1 MRGLLDTMTRG
12 AEVPF
17 VDFGRS
23 YLIGNGSST
32 ADSPEP
38 IEQND
43 VRLQVESLVR
53 LYDAG
58 TGVPRTIYQCAACK
72 AENTFDATGPG
83 DLFKRPNYD
92 FLPAASGSELLIF
105 RRGLL
110 AADSGYRSYYPYMPA
125 FGDLREHIVAARG
138 VERLTDFRAVAQASS
153 AGTPIIGRT
162 VLADSG
168 TGLRAELEYPIK
180 TINIRY
186 RPDVYQFDT
195 GPVLFPDLGVRR
207 EVWADYLSLAFLAY
221 ETRTDGYAD
230 FVIESP
236 VPVGSGPGAPRVMH
250 YDRHEH
256 RPATNTIW
264 QVTGSGS
271 GAR

>member
-1 MRGLLDTMTRG
+1 MRVTSG

-32 ADSPEP
+32 APSPEP
-38 IEQND
+38 VEQND

-83 DLFKRPNYD
+83 DLFKRPSYD
-92 FLPAASGSELLIF
+92 FLPVACGSELLIF

-110 AADSGYRSYYPYMPA
+110 AVESGYRSYYRYMPA
-125 FGDLREHIVAARG
+125 FGDLRAQIVAARG
-138 VERLTDFRAVAQASS
+138 VERLTGFRAVAQASS
-153 AGTPIIGRT
+153 AGRPIIGRT

-180 TINIRY
+180 TINVRY

-230 FVIESP
+230 FVIESA
-236 VPVGSGPGAPRVMH
+236 VPVGPEPGAPRVMH
-250 YDRHEH
+250 YDRHEY

>member
-1 MRGLLDTMTRG
+1 MTSG

-32 ADSPEP
+32 AASPEP
-38 IEQND
+38 IAQDD

-53 LYDAG
+53 LYDADASV
-58 TGVPRTIYQCAACK
+58 TRTIYQCAACK
-72 AENTFDATGPG
+72 AENTFDAAGPG

-92 FLPAASGSELLIF
+92 FLPAASGNELLIF

-110 AADSGYRSYYPYMPA
+110 AADGGYRSYYPYMPA
-125 FGDLREHIVAARG
+125 FGDLRAHIVAARG
-138 VERLTDFRAVAQASS
+138 VERLTDFRSVAEASS
-153 AGTPIIGRT
+153 AGRPIIGRT

-168 TGLRAELEYPIK
+168 TGLSAELEYPVK

-207 EVWADYLSLAFLAY
+207 EIWADYLSLAFLAY
-221 ETRTDGYAD
+221 ETRTEGYAD
-230 FVIESP
+230 FVIESA
-236 VPVGSGPGAPRVMH
+236 VPVGPEPGAPRVMH

>member
-1 MRGLLDTMTRG
+1 MFPSDT
-12 AEVPF
+12 
-17 VDFGRS
+17 
-23 YLIGNGSST
+23 
-32 ADSPEP
+32 
-38 IEQND
+38 D
-43 VRLQVESLVR
+43 VITCTYRLS
-53 LYDAG
+53 A
-58 TGVPRTIYQCAACK
+58 TCA
-72 AENTFDATGPG
+72 P
-83 DLFKRPNYD
+83 
-92 FLPAASGSELLIF
+92 
-105 RRGLL
+105 
-110 AADSGYRSYYPYMPA
+110 
-125 FGDLREHIVAARG
+125 HIVAAPG
-138 VERLTDFRAVAQASS
+138 VERLIDFRAVAKASS

-230 FVIESP
+230 FVIETP
-236 VPVGSGPGAPRVMH
+236 VPVGPEPDAPRVMH

-264 QVTGSGS
+264 QVTGSGP

>member
-1 MRGLLDTMTRG
+1 MTSG
-12 AEVPF
+12 VELPF

-32 ADSPEP
+32 AGSPEP

-53 LYDAG
+53 LYDG
-58 TGVPRTIYQCAACK
+58 DTSLTRTIYQCAACK

-92 FLPAASGSELLIF
+92 FLPAACGSELLIF

-110 AADSGYRSYYPYMPA
+110 ADDAGYRRYYPYLPA
-125 FGDLREHIVAARG
+125 FGDLRAHIVPAKG
-138 VERLTDFRAVAQASS
+138 VERLIDFRAVAEASS

-162 VLADSG
+162 VLSDSG
-168 TGLRAELEYPIK
+168 TGLCAELEYPIK
-180 TINIRY
+180 SINIRY

-195 GPVLFPDLGVRR
+195 GPVLFPDLSVHR

-221 ETRTDGYAD
+221 ETRTDGYTD

-236 VPVGSGPGAPRVMH
+236 APVGPDPGAPRVMH

-256 RPATNTIW
+256 RPAVNTIW
-264 QVTGSGS
+264 QVTGTES

>member
-1 MRGLLDTMTRG
+1 MSSDADVT
-12 AEVPF
+12 F

-53 LYDAG
+53 LYDPEAG
-58 TGVPRTIYQCAACK
+58 LTRTIYQCAACK

-83 DLFKRPNYD
+83 DLFKRPNYE
-92 FLPAASGSELLIF
+92 FLPAACGSELLIF
-105 RRGLL
+105 RRGVV
-110 AADSGYRSYYPYMPA
+110 ATDGYRRYYPHMPA
-125 FGDLREHIVAARG
+125 FGDLRAHIVAAQG
-138 VERLTDFRAVAQASS
+138 VERLADFRAVAEASS
-153 AGTPIIGRT
+153 AGVPIIGRT

-168 TGLRAELEYPIK
+168 TGLRAELEYPVK

-207 EVWADYLSLAFLAY
+207 EIWADYLSLAFLAY
-221 ETRTDGYAD
+221 ETRTEDYAD

-236 VPVGSGPGAPRVMH
+236 VPAGSDPGAARVMH

-264 QVTGSGS
+264 QVTGAGS

>member
-1 MRGLLDTMTRG
+1 MGG
-12 AEVPF
+12 ADVPF
-17 VDFGRS
+17 VDFGCS
-23 YLIGNGSST
+23 CLIGNGSST
-32 ADSPEP
+32 AASPAP
-38 IEQND
+38 VEQND

-53 LYDAG
+53 LYDPEASL
-58 TGVPRTIYQCAACK
+58 TRTIYQCAACK
-72 AENTFDATGPG
+72 AENTFDAAGPG

-92 FLPAASGSELLIF
+92 FLPVACGSELLIF
-105 RRGLL
+105 RRGVL
-110 AADSGYRSYYPYMPA
+110 AAESGYRSYYPSVPA
-125 FGDLREHIVAARG
+125 FGDLRAHIVAARG
-138 VERLTDFRAVAQASS
+138 VERLTDFQAVAKASS
-153 AGTPIIGRT
+153 AGRPIIGRT

-180 TINIRY
+180 TINVRY

-195 GPVLFPDLGVRR
+195 GPVLFPDLGVLRGN
-207 EVWADYLSLAFLAY
+207 WADYLSLAFLAY

-236 VPVGSGPGAPRVMH
+236 VPVGPEPGAPRVMH

-256 RPATNTIW
+256 RPATNAIW
-264 QVTGSGS
+264 QVAGPGS

>member
-1 MRGLLDTMTRG
+1 MRGLLDTMARG

-53 LYDAG
+53 LYDAEASP
-58 TGVPRTIYQCAACK
+58 TRTIYQCAACK
-72 AENTFDATGPG
+72 AENTFDAAGPG

-92 FLPAASGSELLIF
+92 FVPVACGSELLIF

-110 AADSGYRSYYPYMPA
+110 AADGGYRSYYPYMPA

-138 VERLTDFRAVAQASS
+138 VERLTDFRAVAEASS

-168 TGLRAELEYPIK
+168 TGLRAELEYPVK

-236 VPVGSGPGAPRVMH
+236 VPVGPAPGAPRVMH

-256 RPATNTIW
+256 RPAINTIW

>member
-1 MRGLLDTMTRG
+1 MTSG
-12 AEVPF
+12 VELPF

-32 ADSPEP
+32 AGSPEP
-38 IEQND
+38 VEQND

-53 LYDAG
+53 LYDG
-58 TGVPRTIYQCAACK
+58 DTSLTRTIYQCAACK

-83 DLFKRPNYD
+83 NLFKRPNYD
-92 FLPAASGSELLIF
+92 FLPAACGSELLIF

-110 AADSGYRSYYPYMPA
+110 AGDGGYRRHYPYLPA
-125 FGDLREHIVAARG
+125 FGDLRAHIVAAKG
-138 VERLTDFRAVAQASS
+138 VERLIDFRAVAAASS

-168 TGLRAELEYPIK
+168 TRLRAELEYPIK

-195 GPVLFPDLGVRR
+195 GPVLFPDLSVHR

-221 ETRTDGYAD
+221 ETRTDGHAD

-236 VPVGSGPGAPRVMH
+236 VAVGPDPGAPRVMH

-256 RPATNTIW
+256 RPAINTIW
-264 QVTGSGS
+264 QVTGSGA
-271 GAR
+271 GPR